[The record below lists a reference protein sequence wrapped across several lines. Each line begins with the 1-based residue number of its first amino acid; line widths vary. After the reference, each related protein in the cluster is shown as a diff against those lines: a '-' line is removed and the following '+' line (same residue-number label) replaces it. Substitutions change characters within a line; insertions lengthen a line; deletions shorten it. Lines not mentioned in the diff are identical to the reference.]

1 MGIVGAHR
9 VMDIYLVRTYLK
21 AANGVVSVSIVTAS
35 DYVVKIRP
43 KRTTDTL
50 KPIVL
55 AVSG

>member
-1 MGIVGAHR
+1 MGAHR